1 MRDTARIELIATLL
15 VDVWKKYPDMR
26 FWQLLLCIDW
36 NHYGEDFFYLED
48 DEVLSVLERVRR
60 EGL

>member
-1 MRDTARIELIATLL
+1 MRDPNRIELIATLL

-26 FWQLLLCIDW
+26 FWQLLLSIDW
-36 NHYGEDFFYLED
+36 NHYGIDFFYLED

>member
-1 MRDTARIELIATLL
+1 MRDPARIELIATLL
-15 VDVWKKYPDMR
+15 VDIWKKHPDMR
-26 FWQLLLCIDW
+26 FWQLLLDIDW